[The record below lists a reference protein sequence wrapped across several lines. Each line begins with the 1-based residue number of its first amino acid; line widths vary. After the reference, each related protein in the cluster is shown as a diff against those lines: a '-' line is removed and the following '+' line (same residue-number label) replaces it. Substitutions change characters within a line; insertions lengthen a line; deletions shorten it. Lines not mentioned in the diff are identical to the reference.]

1 MCSQKRSEKR
11 LYYAKKRRK
20 QLDRCNICGNIAELT
35 WDHVPPKFC
44 ENSSTMD
51 YALMLGL
58 KSSVKSDKPFPL
70 RAQNGIKY
78 RSLCAKCN
86 NAQLG
91 LQYDP
96 SYKEL
101 VEKMKTLLTSS
112 CAFNQTVSIRVKP
125 NRIARAIAGHMLAA
139 KNEYEESV
147 IDEKLREYF
156 FNGEMRKPEEMK
168 LCYFIYPYQTIS
180 IVRDVCVK
188 SYNVGSEYIPQG
200 VFSCLYSFP
209 VAFLLCESSDMTGL
223 PDLFAFCTSNI
234 DDEENIPINL
244 ESAWFPG
251 TNIVRHPICRVILA
265 MMTTARP
272 CCWPASRFPTVFMLK
287 REIPSPLAMVPAA
300 PPIGEKN
307 KTETAFPRQDFRPK
321 SIPGHNYFQHWD
333 V

>member
-1 MCSQKRSEKR
+1 M
-11 LYYAKKRRK
+11 YYAKERRK

-51 YALMLGL
+51 YVLMLGL

-156 FNGEMRKPEEMK
+156 FNEEMRKPEEMK

-223 PDLFAFCTSNI
+223 PDLFAFCTTNI

-251 TNIVRHPICRVILA
+251 TNIVRHPIWPCNISDDDYGASMLLA
-265 MMTTARP
+265 GQSFSDSVYAKAGNSR
-272 CCWPASRFPTVFMLK
+272 ASRH
-287 REIPSPLAMVPAA
+287 
-300 PPIGEKN
+300 G
-307 KTETAFPRQDFRPK
+307 PRRSSDRRK
-321 SIPGHNYFQHWD
+321 E
-333 V
+333 